1 MPKRITA
8 TVTVAALLAA
18 LAVAADAA
26 VRRGDYKGQT
36 RQDARVSF
44 RVLNKKQLVRYFLQG
59 AVLGCSRG
67 RNLQL
72 EGFTTSS
79 RERIPINARGKFAF
93 SADNDDESVAADVSG
108 TIRTARATGT
118 IRMVATINDQ
128 RDLDPDGGITC
139 NSGSVSWTAKK
150 R

>member
-1 MPKRITA
+1 M
-8 TVTVAALLAA
+8 
-18 LAVAADAA
+18 
-26 VRRGDYKGQT
+26 
-36 RQDARVSF
+36 
-44 RVLNKKQLVRYFLQG
+44 LNKKQLIRYFLEG
-59 AVLGCSRG
+59 GVLRCSRG

-72 EGFTTSS
+72 DGFTTSS

-93 SADNDDESVAADVSG
+93 SADNDDESVAVDVSG
-108 TIRTARATGT
+108 TINTARATGT

-128 RDLDPDGGITC
+128 RDLDPNGDITC